1 VPREEPIRYATF
13 ARRAPEGDT
22 FDLDALVPGD
32 GELELEI
39 GCGLGRFLFER
50 AVAKPDG
57 RIIGIEI
64 KAKLGHHVEDR
75 RQKLGLTNAL
85 GLYADAREF
94 LVRARPDGCV
104 HRMYLHF
111 PDPWWKKRHAKRRV
125 LDDLFLREVRR
136 LLKPDVGTLFV
147 QTDVP
152 ERAGEMRAQLE
163 QAGFSI
169 EVLDSNPYGA
179 RSNREARADDDGLP
193 VWRYLSRP

>member
-1 VPREEPIRYATF
+1 MPREEPIRYATF

-22 FDLDALVPGD
+22 FDLNALVEGD

-50 AVAKPDG
+50 AAAKPDG

-64 KAKLGHHVEDR
+64 KAKLGHHVEER

-85 GLYADAREF
+85 GLYADARDF

-104 HRMYLHF
+104 DRMYLHF

-125 LDDLFLREVRR
+125 FDDLFLREVRR
-136 LLKPDVGTLFV
+136 LLKPGTGTLFV

-152 ERAGEMRAQLE
+152 DRADEMRAGLE
-163 QAGFSI
+163 EAHFSI
-169 EVLDSNPYGA
+169 EVLDANPYGA
-179 RSNREARADDDGLP
+179 RSNREARADDDQLP
-193 VWRYLSRP
+193 VWRYLARP